1 MVTKTTKTISS
12 EEMEDLLFTCLIE
25 RAPCALDN
33 LNEIRDYNGRTL
45 LHWTV
50 SLNLK
55 EETLILLQNGADPNV
70 KDDDGQTPL
79 HIVSNPEIAQ
89 LLIKYGADINARD
102 NKNRTPLHYT
112 KDPSVARL
120 LLERGTDPN
129 AVDNEGSTPLH
140 TVPRIAEILL
150 QHGADPNAKNKKGLL
165 PIYYALLKGACEA
178 ASLLLQV
185 TDNSLLSDLKDESGN
200 TLLHLASDN
209 CRELVQPLL
218 YFVDVNVTDNDGNTP
233 LHIAVFNR
241 DVELI
246 KLLISHGA
254 DIRAKN
260 KNGVAPL
267 TSIALMCRNG
277 GSCITEIIDHL
288 HHPAEVSEFVKD
300 AFHYGQLQLLR
311 ALLQRGLLL
320 K

>member
-1 MVTKTTKTISS
+1 MVTKTTKPITS

-25 RAPCALDN
+25 RAPCALGN

-50 SLNLK
+50 NLNLK
-55 EETLILLQNGADPNV
+55 EETLILLQDGADPNV

-79 HIVSNPEIAQ
+79 HISGPEIAQ
-89 LLIKYGADINARD
+89 LLIKYGADVNARD
-102 NKNRTPLHYT
+102 RLGRTPLHYA
-112 KDPSVARL
+112 KNPDLARL
-120 LLERGTDPN
+120 LLEAGANPDTCD
-129 AVDNEGSTPLH
+129 VDGNTPLH
-140 TVPRIAEILL
+140 TAPEAAEILL
-150 QHGADPNAKNKKGLL
+150 QYGANPNAKNKKGLP

-185 TDNSLLSDLKDESGN
+185 TDKNLLSNLKDESGN
-200 TLLHLASDN
+200 TLLHLASNN

-218 YFVDVNVTDNDGNTP
+218 NFIDVNVTDNDGNTP

-246 KLLISHGA
+246 KLLISSA

-260 KNGVAPL
+260 KYGVAPL

-277 GSCITEIIDHL
+277 GPCITEIIDHL

-311 ALLQRGLLL
+311 ALLQRGLSQII
-320 K
+320 